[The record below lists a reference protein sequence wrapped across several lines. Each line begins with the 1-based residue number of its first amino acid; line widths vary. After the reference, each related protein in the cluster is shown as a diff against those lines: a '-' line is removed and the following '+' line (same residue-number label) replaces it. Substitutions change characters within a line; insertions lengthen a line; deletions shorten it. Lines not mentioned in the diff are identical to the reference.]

1 MIPAANRGWR
11 GAPSPAL
18 TAGHPAVRVM
28 GALLLVATVLLA
40 DPIALGP
47 LAVLVGGT
55 LHLAGLAWRRLPRL
69 LAAWAPLALLV
80 VAAHTVSATDA
91 APLWHPSR
99 DGLARGLLTVLRLAT
114 VLGVVAVA
122 ARALPLR
129 DLTVGLRWWL
139 GPLRVVGV
147 DTRYLGLTLAVAL
160 GTAPRTQAEAARL
173 LACLQLRRPPAR
185 RTPWR
190 ALMDRLLIVAPVM
203 DGLARRA
210 ETLPLVLAGRAGG
223 APAPVDRP
231 PWPQLG
237 LLGAWCAGLV
247 WLVVKGG

>member
-1 MIPAANRGWR
+1 
-11 GAPSPAL
+11 
-18 TAGHPAVRVM
+18 M

-40 DPIALGP
+40 APTALAP
-47 LAVLVGGT
+47 LVVLVGGS
-55 LHLAGLAWRRLPRL
+55 LHLAGLAWRSLPRL

-91 APLWHPSR
+91 APLWHPSHE
-99 DGLARGLLTVLRLAT
+99 GLVRGLLTVLRLAT

-122 ARALPLR
+122 GRALPLN

-210 ETLPLVLAGRAGG
+210 ETLPLVLAGRAQATRTPPG
-223 APAPVDRP
+223 RP
-231 PWPQLG
+231 SWPQLG
-237 LLGAWCAGLV
+237 LLAVWCAGLV
-247 WLVVKGG
+247 WLAVQGA